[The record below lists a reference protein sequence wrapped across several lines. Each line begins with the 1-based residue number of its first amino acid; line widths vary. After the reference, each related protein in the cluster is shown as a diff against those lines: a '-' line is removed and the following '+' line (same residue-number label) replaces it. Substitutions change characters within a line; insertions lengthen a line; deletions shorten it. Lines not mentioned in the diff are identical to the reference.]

1 MPEAAALVGT
11 RPVRTSRAGRGL
23 FAGGLALVVV
33 AATAAAADR
42 VEHRSHDRSHGAA
55 AVVARRDVVLGAPV
69 VPGAPVH
76 VDIPAIGVS
85 AAIEP
90 LGLFPSGHVEV
101 PTSFDRV
108 GWYEGS
114 HVPGAPGPSVLL
126 GHIDSHTGPAVFYRL
141 SKLRPGDEIV
151 VGRADAA
158 IARFLV
164 DRVAQFRKTAFP
176 TAAVYGPTAAP
187 TLRLITCAGPYHG
200 HYRDNLVV
208 FAHLRS

>member
-1 MPEAAALVGT
+1 M
-11 RPVRTSRAGRGL
+11 
-23 FAGGLALVVV
+23 
-33 AATAAAADR
+33 
-42 VEHRSHDRSHGAA
+42 
-55 AVVARRDVVLGAPV
+55 
-69 VPGAPVH
+69 H

-85 AAIEP
+85 AAVEP

-101 PTSFDRV
+101 PTSYERV

-141 SKLRPGDEIV
+141 SKLRPGDEVV

-158 IARFLV
+158 IARFVV

-176 TAAVYGPTAAP
+176 TAAVYGHTVAP

-208 FAHLRS
+208 FAHLKS

>member
-1 MPEAAALVGT
+1 MPDAAYLVGT
-11 RPVRTSRAGRGL
+11 RPARTPRAGRVL
-23 FAGGLALVVV
+23 LSGGLVLVVV
-33 AATAAAADR
+33 AAAAVAAD
-42 VEHRSHDRSHGAA
+42 HLGHGSHKTT
-55 AVVARRDVVLGAPV
+55 AVASRRDAVLGAPV

-76 VDIPAIGVS
+76 VEIPVIGVS
-85 AAIEP
+85 ATVEP
-90 LGLFPSGHVEV
+90 LGLFPSGHVAV
-101 PTSFDRV
+101 PTSYDRV

-176 TAAVYGPTAAP
+176 TAAVYGPTTAP
-187 TLRLITCAGPYHG
+187 TLRLITCAGPHHG

-208 FAHLRS
+208 FAHLKS

>member
-1 MPEAAALVGT
+1 M
-11 RPVRTSRAGRGL
+11 
-23 FAGGLALVVV
+23 LVVV
-33 AATAAAADR
+33 AAAAVAAD
-42 VEHRSHDRSHGAA
+42 HLGHGSHKTS
-55 AVVARRDVVLGAPV
+55 AVASRRDVVLGAPV

-76 VDIPAIGVS
+76 VEIPAIGVS
-85 AAIEP
+85 AAVEP

-101 PTSFDRV
+101 PTSYERV

-141 SKLRPGDEIV
+141 SKVRPGDEVV

-158 IARFLV
+158 IARFVV

-208 FAHLRS
+208 FAHLKS